1 MDGCEDRFQFRKCL
15 CRAVSF
21 LDGFLCDLYFFRTS
35 HVSRIFS
42 GQSELCQSERV
53 GTEGRSLAGRNQLI
67 SCRNRIVDLGN
78 NLQNQILGKL
88 RHSRPVF
95 DVRSEL
101 DFYRRI
107 CHTLAVEDTVLVNLL
122 VEVVCRFRV
131 CSGELVCCGQ
141 ESLVCC
147 GCCNGTCIHQGNG
160 RNLAVLDLGAL
171 AVREVSGGVTD

>member
-1 MDGCEDRFQFRKCL
+1 MNS
-15 CRAVSF
+15 ASP
-21 LDGFLCDLYFFRTS
+21 T
-35 HVSRIFS
+35 
-42 GQSELCQSERV
+42 V
-53 GTEGRSLAGRNQLI
+53 GTEGRSLAGWNQLVG
-67 SCRNRIVDLGN
+67 CRNRIVDLGN
-78 NLQNQILGKL
+78 NLQNQVLGKL

-122 VEVVCRFRV
+122 VEVVCRLRV

-147 GCCNGTCIHQGNG
+147 LVAAMERASIRATEEIWPFWI
-160 RNLAVLDLGAL
+160 LDPRG
-171 AVREVSGGVTD
+171 SGSFW

>member
-1 MDGCEDRFQFRKCL
+1 M
-15 CRAVSF
+15 
-21 LDGFLCDLYFFRTS
+21 
-35 HVSRIFS
+35 
-42 GQSELCQSERV
+42 
-53 GTEGRSLAGRNQLI
+53 
-67 SCRNRIVDLGN
+67 DLGN

-160 RNLAVLDLGAL
+160 RNLTVLDLGSL
-171 AVREVSGGVTD
+171 AVQEVSGGVTD